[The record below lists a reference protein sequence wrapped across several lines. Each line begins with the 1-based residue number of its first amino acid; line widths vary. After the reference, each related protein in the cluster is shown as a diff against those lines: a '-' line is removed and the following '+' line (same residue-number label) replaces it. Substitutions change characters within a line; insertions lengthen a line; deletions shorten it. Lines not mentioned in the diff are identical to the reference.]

1 MDRQNENQ
9 LGNRIAELRKEA
21 GLTQEQL
28 AGMLGVTYQAV
39 SKWETGNS
47 YPDIS
52 LLPRLSEIFHVSL
65 DSLFGKEDN
74 TILTEHVLEKAVQAA
89 SMEQREEEESEAQ
102 EAEKT
107 KQESGREE
115 ADEKIDGNDGAGES
129 ETDDGKKEETGRKR
143 ESDSA
148 QSFGEYIG
156 NIVNMSL
163 KSGMNGLGKAMDTLK
178 KIDFKSLDLK
188 DLDQSISD
196 KVKRAVEKGKK
207 SRFWDKREEAGEAK
221 EEAAEEKAADEAE
234 EETAGEDSRQETAES
249 AEDRLFREMEGW
261 KGHTI
266 HLTIGG
272 KMADS
277 NPGEDE
283 ILPWEDDGK
292 IRAVVY
298 LGKRMLSAREY
309 RNMRG
314 RITFEMEGI
323 ARDVIT
329 YMNVS
334 CEDVAGNIKA
344 GGDVNCD
351 RVEGNVAAERQVSCD
366 CVKGSVFAG
375 EGVTCDNVQGD
386 VVAGGSVTCDTVNQN
401 VTAGGSVRSDTIHG
415 NVMAPHVEK
424 G

>member
-1 MDRQNENQ
+1 
-9 LGNRIAELRKEA
+9 
-21 GLTQEQL
+21 
-28 AGMLGVTYQAV
+28 
-39 SKWETGNS
+39 
-47 YPDIS
+47 
-52 LLPRLSEIFHVSL
+52 
-65 DSLFGKEDN
+65 
-74 TILTEHVLEKAVQAA
+74 
-89 SMEQREEEESEAQ
+89 
-102 EAEKT
+102 
-107 KQESGREE
+107 
-115 ADEKIDGNDGAGES
+115 
-129 ETDDGKKEETGRKR
+129 
-143 ESDSA
+143 
-148 QSFGEYIG
+148 
-156 NIVNMSL
+156 
-163 KSGMNGLGKAMDTLK
+163 MDTLK

-196 KVKRAVEKGKK
+196 KVKRAVEKEKK

-234 EETAGEDSRQETAES
+234 EETAREDSRQETAES

-272 KMADS
+272 KRPIPIRGKMKS
-277 NPGEDE
+277 CRGRTM
-283 ILPWEDDGK
+283 GK
-292 IRAVVY
+292 IRAAVY

-415 NVMAPHVEK
+415 KCHGSPCGKRLRRIEHRLHAGRERSGARKRGNLLFYGPEHGMMDFSTVKQTSAACAAAAMER
-424 G
+424 

>member
-1 MDRQNENQ
+1 M
-9 LGNRIAELRKEA
+9 
-21 GLTQEQL
+21 
-28 AGMLGVTYQAV
+28 
-39 SKWETGNS
+39 
-47 YPDIS
+47 
-52 LLPRLSEIFHVSL
+52 SL

-74 TILTEHVLEKAVQAA
+74 VILTEHVLEKAVQAA
-89 SMEQREEEESEAQ
+89 SMELREEEESEAQ
-102 EAEKT
+102 KAEKT

-115 ADEKIDGNDGAGES
+115 PGEKIDGNDGARES
-129 ETDDGKKEETGRKR
+129 GADDGKKEEETGRKR

-207 SRFWDKREEAGEAK
+207 SRFWDKK
-221 EEAAEEKAADEAE
+221 EEADERKEETSEEKAEDEAE
-234 EETAGEDSRQETAES
+234 EETSGEDSRQETAEP

-272 KMADS
+272 KKADP
-277 NPGEDE
+277 NPEE
-283 ILPWEDDGK
+283 ENILPWEDDGK

-298 LGKRMLSAREY
+298 LGKRMLTAKEY

-323 ARDVIT
+323 VRDVIT
-329 YMNVS
+329 YMSVS

-344 GGDVNCD
+344 GGDVHCD
-351 RVEGNVAAERQVSCD
+351 TVSGNVAAEKQVTCD
-366 CVKGSVFAG
+366 SVMGSVFAG
-375 EGVTCDNVQGD
+375 EGVTCDSVKGD

-401 VTAGGSVRSDTIHG
+401 VTAGGSVQCDVIHG
-415 NVMAPHVEK
+415 NVMSPHVEK
-424 G
+424 GDF